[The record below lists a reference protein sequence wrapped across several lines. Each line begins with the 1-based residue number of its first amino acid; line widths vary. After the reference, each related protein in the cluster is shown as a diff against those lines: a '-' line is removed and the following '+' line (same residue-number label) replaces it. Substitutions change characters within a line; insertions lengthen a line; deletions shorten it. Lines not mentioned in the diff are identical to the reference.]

1 MLVDFFV
8 VFDVIKEFF
17 GFEFIFFDKLDVFI
31 IVIVCGDMIVFIVKD
46 YFFVLVVVNV
56 VEFNIVFKKI
66 KEVKG
71 DGFVDL
77 IVEYLV
83 FILVILS
90 VMVICV
96 VVVLNFLL
104 FFFVIVGIVVCI
116 MVSVV
121 IFILFIKVL

>member
-1 MLVDFFV
+1 MVDFFV